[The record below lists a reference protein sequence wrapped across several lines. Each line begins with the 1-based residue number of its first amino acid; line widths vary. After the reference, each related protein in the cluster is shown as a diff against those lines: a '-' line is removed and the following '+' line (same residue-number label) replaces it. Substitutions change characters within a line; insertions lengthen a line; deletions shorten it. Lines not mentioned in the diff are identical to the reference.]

1 MIRVISVLD
10 SRGLTI
16 INQLL
21 SRKPIPGFS
30 LPLSI
35 PPKPHALVQPYAPG
49 DLAVYYHL
57 LPALEILFCGHSEQS
72 PFSEFCSAPNGL
84 HGGSS
89 THKAGK
95 STQPHVVEFKL
106 RHYIL
111 KW

>member
-1 MIRVISVLD
+1 MLD

-57 LPALEILFCGHSEQS
+57 LPALEILFRGHGGQS
-72 PFSEFCSAPNGL
+72 PFSEFCSPPNGL

-89 THKAGK
+89 THKARK